1 MQSET
6 AGPERQTQNEPLL
19 ESSNVNNRFSSL
31 KSEET
36 PEADPTDVS
45 EIAAAINIPARTAA
59 SAGESEI
66 ATYEL
71 EDEDEFDEELAFI
84 IFCKSLA
91 VVCQAMLTLDR
102 FL

>member
-1 MQSET
+1 MK
-6 AGPERQTQNEPLL
+6 L
-19 ESSNVNNRFSSL
+19 
-31 KSEET
+31 EET
-36 PEADPTDVS
+36 PEADPTEVS
-45 EIAAAINIPARTAA
+45 EIAAAINIPVKTAA

-84 IFCKSLA
+84 IFCKIF
-91 VVCQAMLTLDR
+91 VVGCQAMLMLDR